1 MDGSR
6 ARPLRPLGDG
16 RLAADPH
23 PDSASTCATLCSLEK
38 SVETRIAT
46 NGQAT
51 DGCTC
56 GGVATTVVPSIRIA
70 LAPASVLRL
79 GARGYAMG
87 RRTEGPWSA
96 RSRRAQQP
104 RLRKPVRV
112 AATCSMRQCRYVP
125 DRFRPHE
132 MFARA
137 SYLLAAL
144 LRYSM
149 ASDSG
154 WLKACAPARRSWN
167 NRSALSVQHKPL
179 SVNRL
184 EPGHVFEVQRIR

>member
-1 MDGSR
+1 MVVWLPTRTPIPPPRVRRSAASKSLSRRGSR
-6 ARPLRPLGDG
+6 PMGRPPTVARVEVLRPPSSRRSESRWHRRQFFASGP
-16 RLAADPH
+16 AAMQ
-23 PDSASTCATLCSLEK
+23 C
-38 SVETRIAT
+38 
-46 NGQAT
+46 
-51 DGCTC
+51 
-56 GGVATTVVPSIRIA
+56 
-70 LAPASVLRL
+70 
-79 GARGYAMG
+79 G

-137 SYLLAAL
+137 SYLFAAL
-144 LRYSM
+144 LRHSM

-154 WLKACAPARRSWN
+154 WIKVCAPARRSWN
-167 NRSALSVQHKPL
+167 NRSALCVQHKPL
-179 SVNRL
+179 SVKRL